1 MLGGTYALIA
11 LGLSLQYGIARIMN
25 GETREGEGD
34 KAAALTLDPEV
45 ADQFAVYGIK

>member
-1 MLGGTYALIA
+1 
-11 LGLSLQYGIARIMN
+11 MN